1 VIRVLLV
8 DDHRIVRKGLRVL
21 LEASGEVSV
30 VGECANGGDA
40 LQKVHELLPDVVL
53 MDISMPG
60 MDGATATRQITARHP
75 DVKVLVLT
83 MHNEPQR
90 IKEMMDVGAAG
101 YVVKS
106 AAPEELLT
114 ALRTVAGGQYY
125 LQPEVATT
133 VVREIIEAPREAGPI
148 LSARELDV
156 VRLVARG
163 LSTAEIAR
171 ALFISER
178 TVQTHRYNAMKKLGL
193 HNSRELTL
201 YAVRTGIV
209 TLPE

>member
-1 VIRVLLV
+1 MIRVLLV

-21 LEASGEVSV
+21 LESSGEVSV
-30 VGECANGGDA
+30 VGECENGSDAVQAAN
-40 LQKVHELLPDVVL
+40 ELVPDVVL

-75 DVKVLVLT
+75 HIKVLVLT

-114 ALRTVAGGQYY
+114 AIRTVAGGQYY

-133 VVREIIEAPREAGPI
+133 VVREMIEAPRENALT

-156 VRLVARG
+156 VRLVTRG
-163 LSTAEIAR
+163 LSTSEIAK

-193 HNSRELTL
+193 HNAQELTL
-201 YAVRTGIV
+201 YAVRAGIITV
-209 TLPE
+209 PE

>member
-1 VIRVLLV
+1 MIRVLLV

-21 LEASGEVSV
+21 LEASGEVDV
-30 VGECANGGDA
+30 VGECENGGDA
-40 LQKVHELLPDVVL
+40 LQKVREFLPDVVL

-75 DVKVLVLT
+75 EVKVLVLT

-114 ALRTVAGGQYY
+114 ALRAVVCGQFY

-133 VVREIIEAPREAGPI
+133 VVKKIIEVPRGEDQV
-148 LSARELDV
+148 LSPRELDV

-201 YAVRTGIV
+201 YAVRAGIV

>member
-1 VIRVLLV
+1 MIRVLLV

-30 VGECANGGDA
+30 VGECENGGDA

-133 VVREIIEAPREAGPI
+133 VVREIIEAPRESAPI
-148 LSARELDV
+148 LSPRELDV

-163 LSTAEIAR
+163 LSTAEVAR

-209 TLPE
+209 TLPK

>member
-1 VIRVLLV
+1 MIRVLLV

-21 LEASGEVSV
+21 LESSGEVSV
-30 VGECANGGDA
+30 VGECENGSDAVQDAN
-40 LQKVHELLPDVVL
+40 ELVPDVVL

-75 DVKVLVLT
+75 HIKVLVLT
-83 MHNEPQR
+83 MHKEPQR

-114 ALRTVAGGQYY
+114 AIRTVAGGQYY

-133 VVREIIEAPREAGPI
+133 VVREMIEAPRENALI

-156 VRLVARG
+156 VRLVTRG
-163 LSTAEIAR
+163 LSTSEIAK
-171 ALFISER
+171 ALVISER

-193 HNSRELTL
+193 HNAQELTL
-201 YAVRTGIV
+201 YAVGAGIITV
-209 TLPE
+209 PE